1 MWDTLIIIPFTN
13 ALLFIYTVVG
23 QNFGVA
29 IILFTLLIRIVT
41 HPLMVSQ
48 IKGGQAMQELQSNPR
63 YKEIQEKYK
72 GDKEKLAQEQA
83 ALLKELGVN
92 PFGSCLPLLIQFP
105 LIIGLY
111 QSLYKA
117 MANTPLDL
125 FTMTRHLYPFLDIT
139 RILPINNQFLWMD
152 LSQPERLVLNFLPFG
167 IPIMAIVVI
176 YLVLAAQF
184 ESFRD
189 PLIIMMAVPL
199 SIFGAILPLNL
210 GLGTLNIY
218 TQVGLITLIGLIT
231 KHGILLV
238 EFANQQQE
246 EHGMSIREAIVAAAR
261 VRLRPILMTTAA
273 MALGVVPLITAAG
286 AGAAS
291 RYSMGLV
298 IFTGILIG
306 TMFTLFVVPMFYTFL
321 AHRHEHKPVAEAH
334 TVTAHA

>member
-105 LIIGLY
+105 LIIRLY

-167 IPIMAIVVI
+167 IPIMAIVV
-176 YLVLAAQF
+176 
-184 ESFRD
+184 
-189 PLIIMMAVPL
+189 MATTYVQ
-199 SIFGAILPLNL
+199 S
-210 GLGTLNIY
+210 
-218 TQVGLITLIGLIT
+218 
-231 KHGILLV
+231 K
-238 EFANQQQE
+238 
-246 EHGMSIREAIVAAAR
+246 
-261 VRLRPILMTTAA
+261 LMTPPPSGNPNDQTAMMGNMMNLYMPFLMGYMGLTLA
-273 MALGVVPLITAAG
+273 SGLSLYFTVSNLFGIAQYAALGKANWSNLLPKPRQAAVEVVPDKKSGSKANRG
-286 AGAAS
+286 
-291 RYSMGLV
+291 
-298 IFTGILIG
+298 
-306 TMFTLFVVPMFYTFL
+306 
-321 AHRHEHKPVAEAH
+321 KK
-334 TVTAHA
+334 